1 MSPYRR
7 AKKEDKI
14 KPLKKELSV
23 YIGKVNDNFESLQV
37 MCNDKV
43 NELMKAVKLEHGEE
57 MQVVFWT
64 EDFTELIG
72 TANITMNADGLMTY
86 SLDYSLTTL

>member
-1 MSPYRR
+1 
-7 AKKEDKI
+7 
-14 KPLKKELSV
+14 
-23 YIGKVNDNFESLQV
+23 
-37 MCNDKV
+37 
-43 NELMKAVKLEHGEE
+43 MKAVKLEHGEE